1 MVVIALIE
9 FNKSGM
15 AYLEWHTR
23 ILNSFF
29 LGATARSGGFTTLD
43 LTVLSNATIYF
54 VILMMFI
61 GGSPGS
67 TAGGIKTTT
76 VAVAALLVYHM
87 IRGRS
92 EVTVFYRT
100 ISTDFVIKSFVLI
113 MLAVTTVMVST
124 FLLTLTEQADFL
136 VLLFESV
143 SAFATVGLSMGIT
156 AELTDVGKFIVSL
169 TMFAGRVGP
178 LTFFFALSQRAFTK
192 PGFRYPEDR
201 IMIG

>member
-1 MVVIALIE
+1 
-9 FNKSGM
+9 
-15 AYLEWHTR
+15 
-23 ILNSFF
+23 
-29 LGATARSGGFTTLD
+29 
-43 LTVLSNATIYF
+43 
-54 VILMMFI
+54 MMFI

-76 VAVAALLVYHM
+76 VAVAALLVYHV
-87 IRGRS
+87 IRGRN
-92 EVTVFYRT
+92 EVSVFYRT

-124 FLLTLTEQADFL
+124 FILTITEQADFL

-156 AELTDVGKFIVSL
+156 ADLTAEGKFVVAL

-178 LTFFFALSQRAFTK
+178 LTFFFALSQRTAK
-192 PGFRYPEDR
+192 PGYRYPEDR
-201 IMIG
+201 IIIG